1 MYNCYVKVYQSP
13 LTRRTAPIEK
23 NHEPLKKR
31 RRVIY
36 YSGSLQEINKPVY
49 VVFSEVSYFTNKLE
63 MKWYKLFKNRCQFQ
77 TVFCFGFLRLTYCC
91 ELHAT
96 FHREK

>member
-1 MYNCYVKVYQSP
+1 MCQSP
-13 LTRRTAPIEK
+13 LTRSTAPIEK

-31 RRVIY
+31 RRVLYI
-36 YSGSLQEINKPVY
+36 IVAPCKKFNKPVY